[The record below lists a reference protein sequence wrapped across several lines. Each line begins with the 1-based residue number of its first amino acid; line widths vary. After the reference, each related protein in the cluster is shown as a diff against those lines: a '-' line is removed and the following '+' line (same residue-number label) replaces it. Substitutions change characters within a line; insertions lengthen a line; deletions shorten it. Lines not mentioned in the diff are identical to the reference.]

1 MATLEDKILG
11 DKLHNYCSSSEGS
24 DNEGSGDEAK
34 GNQGAVEEAKG
45 LPEASKWEGT
55 STNTGPKGVIED
67 WRKFKQLENEKRQE
81 NERETIELAK
91 KLTMTVRTALDEE
104 RERAALEDP
113 ELAELLN
120 DDFLLTYQK
129 QRMQELMH
137 QANLKKKFGQI
148 AFLRTG
154 QEFLDSIDKEDK
166 TVTIIVHVYED
177 HVEPCRIL
185 NECLK
190 KLSKIYE
197 TVKFGA
203 IIAST
208 AGVSKK
214 FKSDGVPALLVYKS
228 GNLIG
233 NFVRLTD
240 DLGERFEVE
249 DVQNFLVEHGLLE
262 DKSLT
267 PALVKSSAAD
277 ESDDSD

>member
-1 MATLEDKILG
+1 
-11 DKLHNYCSSSEGS
+11 
-24 DNEGSGDEAK
+24 
-34 GNQGAVEEAKG
+34 
-45 LPEASKWEGT
+45 
-55 STNTGPKGVIED
+55 
-67 WRKFKQLENEKRQE
+67 
-81 NERETIELAK
+81 
-91 KLTMTVRTALDEE
+91 
-104 RERAALEDP
+104 
-113 ELAELLN
+113 
-120 DDFLLTYQK
+120 
-129 QRMQELMH
+129 MQELMH

-148 AFLRTG
+148 VFLGTG

-166 TVTIIVHVYED
+166 TVTIIVHVYYED

-214 FKSDGVPALLVYKS
+214 FKSDRVPASTCCLE
-228 GNLIG
+228 

-249 DVQNFLVEHGLLE
+249 DVQNFLVEHRLLE